1 MWAFLSNLVALL
13 VAAYNAWRE
22 GQLRNEGRREVIKKA
37 EEDAKAT
44 EVVADLASTDPVTL
58 ERVRSRWDRA
68 RARRDTPPAS

>member
-1 MWAFLSNLVALL
+1 MWTFLSNLVALL

-22 GQLRNEGRREVIKKA
+22 EKLRNEGRQEVIKKA

-44 EVVADLASTDPVTL
+44 EAVAADASADPVVI

-68 RARRDTPPAS
+68 RARRASPPES

>member
-1 MWAFLSNLVALL
+1 MWSFLSNLIALL
-13 VAAYNAWRE
+13 ANAFRAWHE
-22 GQLRNEGRREVIKKA
+22 EKLRNEGRQEVVKKA

-68 RARRDTPPAS
+68 RRSPTPES